1 MDINVNDFSPSISP
15 SIQAPDFKP
24 FTANFEAPTWT
35 SFEPAQPKIIDPD
48 NIGGLQSPRKQRFN
62 SLSAPVLAFDTEY
75 QGAPNGR
82 DNQVLC
88 YSYTIGTS
96 AENYCSGII
105 ETASKQKKGR
115 VSLTKLVST
124 AVQQGLEEEVLD
136 SWPEELIVCAH
147 FLRADIATLSDF
159 FTDIKTKVQ
168 GVRKTVASLEGT
180 YGIDLDAEKT
190 KQLGKYD
197 LDLRDK
203 NQKRRHVDIAFYD
216 SMLHAPAGKGLDSV
230 GVLVGKQKLS
240 IPAPYSIARMAEF
253 QQEQPEQFRAY
264 AVADAEISFLHLQR
278 TRKFVQ
284 YELGLRGLPFT
295 IGGMATRTFI
305 SGLRRTQQDPHK
317 LFGYVPKTKQVWPK
331 DSGKPRTVKGL
342 VPEPARAILEA
353 FATESYHGGRNE
365 CFLTGPTEIG
375 DWYDYDAPS
384 CYTVILSAC
393 RALNYEGFRMTRD
406 VADFQDDV
414 LGLARVRFSFP
425 QGTRF
430 PSLPVRTERY
440 GLFYPI
446 AGESY
451 CTAPEIRVALDM
463 GCDIQILQGFV
474 VPWQDSSSSIFKPFM
489 EQVRS
494 ARRRHPT
501 KSFEERLWKEIG
513 NSLYGKLG
521 QGLRDKTAFDV
532 SNGIS
537 SPIKPSEI
545 TNPYLAAYVTGFARA
560 LMSEMLNGVP
570 TGKTVVSV
578 TTDGFLTNAHL
589 SEIDLTGPVCQRFRE
604 LYHGIDPDGGEILE
618 CKHKVKQVI
627 AMKTRGQLTA
637 AEEPGYEPVIAKAG
651 VQVPRDVADHHKYML
666 DLYLDRV
673 PGQRIE
679 QHTLTSPRK
688 QMLRNRDMVMETSER
703 RLNLEPDL
711 KRMPVN
717 PRMVAVAGREHIAL
731 DSVPH
736 ATADIGI
743 EHRLSLDNW
752 RVNNV
757 VKTLDDWHGFEE
769 YAQMQSTARK
779 LSNLRIKQ
787 GERADELM
795 IRLFLRVFTQK
806 ALGVTKS
813 LTYTAFGEFLA
824 WLGYPVK
831 QSQIG
836 SAKRAKLI
844 LGAVPVIPKT
854 VALLEQLLA
863 QFPTFEYLSFFDP
876 DQVDRIEA
884 LRSGGPGSK

>member
-1 MDINVNDFSPSISP
+1 MSPSQQDFSPNTPQPIQYGEFQPAACDFASP
-15 SIQAPDFKP
+15 DVETFKP
-24 FTANFEAPTWT
+24 QDAVAPSTD
-35 SFEPAQPKIIDPD
+35 EQ
-48 NIGGLQSPRKQRFN
+48 QSPKKRRFQ
-62 SLSAPVLAFDTEY
+62 SLIAPVLAFDTEY
-75 QGAPNGR
+75 QRAPNGE

-115 VSLTKLVST
+115 VSLKQLVRT
-124 AVQQGLEEEVLD
+124 AVQQGLEKGVLD
-136 SWPEELIVCAH
+136 GWPEELIVCAH
-147 FLRADIATLSDF
+147 FLRADITTLSDF
-159 FTDIKTKVQ
+159 FPEIKTKVQ
-168 GVRKTVASLEGT
+168 GVRKTVASLEDS
-180 YGIDLDAEKT
+180 YGVNIDEEST
-190 KQLGKYD
+190 KQLSKYD
-197 LDLRDK
+197 VNVYDK

-216 SMLHAPAGKGLDSV
+216 SMLHAPGGQGLDAV
-230 GVLVGKQKLS
+230 GGLIGKEKLS

-253 QQEQPEQFRAY
+253 QREQPEQFRAY
-264 AVADAEISFLHLQR
+264 AIADAEISFLHLQQ
-278 TRKFVQ
+278 TRNFVRD
-284 YELGLRGLPFT
+284 ELGLHGLPFT

-305 SGLRRTQQDPHK
+305 RGLKEKGQDPHK
-317 LFGYVPKTKQVWPK
+317 LFGYVRKTKQVWPK
-331 DSGKPRTVKGL
+331 EGGKPRTVKGL
-342 VPEPARAILEA
+342 VPAPARAILEA
-353 FATESYHGGRNE
+353 FATDCFHGGRNE

-393 RALNYEGFRMTRD
+393 RPLNYEGFRMTQD
-406 VADFQDDV
+406 VAEFRGDV

-425 QGTRF
+425 ANTRF

-440 GLFYPI
+440 GLFYPL

-474 VPWQDSSSSIFKPFM
+474 IPWRDSSNSIFKPFM
-489 EQVRS
+489 EQVRT
-494 ARRRHPT
+494 ARRKHKPKT
-501 KSFEERLWKEIG
+501 FKERLWKEIG

-545 TNPYLAAYVTGFARA
+545 TNPYLAAHVTGFARA

-570 TGKTVVSV
+570 ANKTVVSV
-578 TTDGFLTNAHL
+578 TTDGFLTDAHL

-627 AMKTRGQLTA
+627 AMKTRGQLTGV
-637 AEEPGYEPVIAKAG
+637 EDPGYEPVIAKAG
-651 VQVPRDVADHHKYML
+651 VQVPRDVDNHQYMR

-673 PGQRIE
+673 PGQRIY
-679 QHTLTSPRK
+679 QNTLTSSRK
-688 QMLRNRDMVMETSER
+688 QMLGNRDMVMETSER

-717 PRMVAVAGREHIAL
+717 PRMVAVAGREHVAL

-736 ATADIGI
+736 ATADVGI
-743 EHRLSLDNW
+743 EHRLSMDNW
-752 RVNNV
+752 RGNNV
-757 VKTLDDWHGFEE
+757 MKTLGDWHSFEE

-787 GERADELM
+787 GERADDLM
-795 IRLFLRVFTQK
+795 VRLFLRVFTQQ

-813 LTYTAFGEFLA
+813 LTYTAFGHFLA
-824 WLGYPVK
+824 QLGYPVK

-844 LGAVPVIPKT
+844 VGAVPVIPKT

-863 QFPTFEYLSFFDP
+863 QFPTFEYLSLFDP
-876 DQVDRIEA
+876 DQVDRIEV
-884 LRSGGPGSK
+884 LRSGNAVGG

>member
-1 MDINVNDFSPSISP
+1 MNPSQQDFSPNTPQSIEYGDFQP
-15 SIQAPDFKP
+15 VAYDFNVPDAESFKP
-24 FTANFEAPTWT
+24 QNVVTA
-35 SFEPAQPKIIDPD
+35 SPD
-48 NIGGLQSPRKQRFN
+48 EQQSPKKRRFQ

-75 QGAPNGR
+75 QRAPNGE

-88 YSYTIGTS
+88 YSYTIGTDS
-96 AENYCSGII
+96 ENYCSGII
-105 ETASKQKKGR
+105 ETASKQKEGR
-115 VSLTKLVST
+115 VSLKKLVRT
-124 AVQQGLEEEVLD
+124 AVQQGLEEKVLD
-136 SWPEELIVCAH
+136 GWPEELIVCAH
-147 FLRADIATLSDF
+147 FLRADITTLSDF

-168 GVRKTVASLEGT
+168 GVRKSVASLEDT
-180 YGIDLDAEKT
+180 YGIDIDEEST
-190 KQLGKYD
+190 KRLSKYD
-197 LDLRDK
+197 VNVYDK

-216 SMLHAPAGKGLDSV
+216 SMLHAPAGQGLDAV
-230 GVLVGKQKLS
+230 GALVGKQKLS

-253 QQEQPEQFRAY
+253 QSEQPEQFRAY
-264 AVADAEISFLHLQR
+264 AIADAEISFLHMQR
-278 TRKFVQ
+278 TITFVED
-284 YELGLRGLPFT
+284 ELDLSGLPFT

-305 SGLRRTQQDPHK
+305 KGLRKAGRDPRK
-317 LFGYVPKTKQVWPK
+317 LFGYVPKVKQVWPK
-331 DSGKPRTVKGL
+331 GNGTPRTVKGW
-342 VPEPARAILEA
+342 VPDSPRRILES
-353 FATESYHGGRNE
+353 FATECYHGGRNE

-393 RALNYEGFRMTRD
+393 RPLNYESFRMTQD
-406 VADFQDDV
+406 LADFMGDV

-425 QGTRF
+425 ANTRF

-440 GLFYPI
+440 GLFYPL

-474 VPWQDSSSSIFKPFM
+474 VPWREASRSIFKPFM
-489 EQVRS
+489 KQVRS
-494 ARRRHPT
+494 ARQDFPA

-537 SPIKPSEI
+537 SPIKPSDI
-545 TNPYLAAYVTGFARA
+545 TNPYLAAHVTGFARA

-570 TGKTVVSV
+570 ADKTVVSV
-578 TTDGFLTNAHL
+578 TTDGFLTDAHL

-604 LYHGIDPDGGEILE
+604 LYHGIDPDGGEVLE

-627 AMKTRGQLTA
+627 AMKTRGQLTG

-651 VQVPRDVADHHKYML
+651 VQIPRDVADQHKYML

-673 PGQRIE
+673 PGQRIK
-679 QHTLTSPRK
+679 QSTLTSSRK
-688 QMLRNRDMVMETSER
+688 QMLRNQDMVMETSER

-736 ATADIGI
+736 ATAAIGI
-743 EHRLSLDNW
+743 EHRLSMDNW
-752 RVNNV
+752 RGNNV
-757 VKTLDDWHGFEE
+757 MKSLDDWYGFEE

-779 LSNLRIKQ
+779 LSTLRIKQ

-795 IRLFLRVFTQK
+795 VRLFLRVFTQE

-813 LTYTAFGEFLA
+813 LTYTAFGKFLA
-824 WLGYPVK
+824 RLGYPVK

-844 LGAVPVIPKT
+844 VGAVPVIPKT
-854 VALLEQLLA
+854 VALLERLLT

-884 LRSGGPGSK
+884 LRSGNAVNG